1 MLGGDTCGG
10 VGHVWPKQMGLHMH
24 ILNDL
29 PASGPITLI
38 AEFTARPGQG
48 DTVAELLARLAT
60 RVRQEPGNVAFDGF
74 RRLEDAS
81 RFVVYEI
88 YRDKAAFEAHISADY
103 GAVFNA
109 RLRDLIVEP
118 NSVLTF
124 LTPLS
129 VQ

>member
-1 MLGGDTCGG
+1 MD
-10 VGHVWPKQMGLHMH
+10 

-29 PASGPITLI
+29 PATGPITLI

-48 DTVAELLARLAT
+48 NTVAELLAGLAT
-60 RVRQEPGNVAFDGF
+60 NVRQEPGNVAFDCF
-74 RRLEDAS
+74 RRLDDDA

-88 YRDKAAFEAHISADY
+88 YRDKTAFEAHIAADY

-109 RLRDLIVEP
+109 RLRELIVEP

-124 LTPLS
+124 LTPS
-129 VQ
+129 AVQ

>member
-1 MLGGDTCGG
+1 MD
-10 VGHVWPKQMGLHMH
+10 
-24 ILNDL
+24 ILQKL
-29 PASGPITLI
+29 PAQGVITLI

-48 DTVAELLARLAT
+48 DTVAELLADLAIE
-60 RVRQEPGNVAFDGF
+60 VRGEEGNVAFDCY
-74 RRLEDAS
+74 RRLEDQD

-88 YRDKAAFEAHISADY
+88 YRDKAAFESHIAADY

-124 LTPLS
+124 LTPLA
-129 VQ
+129 V

>member
-1 MLGGDTCGG
+1 MD
-10 VGHVWPKQMGLHMH
+10 
-24 ILNDL
+24 ILKDL
-29 PASGPITLI
+29 PATGLITLI

-48 DTVAELLARLAT
+48 DVVAELLVGLAT
-60 RVRQEPGNVAFDGF
+60 QVRQEPGNVAFDCY
-74 RRLEDAS
+74 RKLEDAS
-81 RFVVYEI
+81 KFVVYEI

-109 RLRDLIVEP
+109 RLRELIVEP

>member
-1 MLGGDTCGG
+1 MD
-10 VGHVWPKQMGLHMH
+10 

-29 PASGPITLI
+29 PATGPITLI
-38 AEFTARPGQG
+38 AEFTARPGQAE
-48 DTVAELLARLAT
+48 TVAELLAGLAVD
-60 RVRQEPGNVAFDGF
+60 VRREPGNIAFDCF
-74 RRLEDAS
+74 RRLDDAG

-88 YRDKAAFEAHISADY
+88 YRDKAAFAAHITAPY

-109 RLRDLIVEP
+109 RLRELIVEP

-124 LTPLS
+124 LTPLA

>member
-1 MLGGDTCGG
+1 MG
-10 VGHVWPKQMGLHMH
+10 VHMD

-29 PASGPITLI
+29 PATGPITLI
-38 AEFTARPGQG
+38 AEFTARPLQAEA
-48 DTVAELLARLAT
+48 VAALLAGLAT
-60 RVRQEPGNVAFDGF
+60 QVRQEPGNIAFDCF
-74 RRLEDAS
+74 RQRDDDAK
-81 RFVVYEI
+81 FVVYEI
-88 YRDKAAFEAHISADY
+88 YQDRAAFAAHISADY

-109 RLRDLIVEP
+109 SLRNLIVEP

>member
-1 MLGGDTCGG
+1 MD
-10 VGHVWPKQMGLHMH
+10 

-29 PASGPITLI
+29 PADGPISLI
-38 AEFTARPGQG
+38 AEFTARPLQA
-48 DTVAELLARLAT
+48 DTVASLLAGLAT
-60 RVRQEPGNVAFDGF
+60 QVRQEPGNIAFDCF
-74 RRLEDAS
+74 RRRDDDAK
-81 RFVVYEI
+81 FVVYEI
-88 YRDKAAFEAHISADY
+88 YRDKAAFAAHISADY

>member
-1 MLGGDTCGG
+1 MD
-10 VGHVWPKQMGLHMH
+10 
-24 ILNDL
+24 ILNDP
-29 PASGPITLI
+29 PATGPITLI
-38 AEFTARPGQG
+38 AEFTALPGQG
-48 DTVAELLARLAT
+48 NTVAELLAGLAT
-60 RVRQEPGNVAFDGF
+60 NVRQEPGNVAFDCF
-74 RRLEDAS
+74 RRLDDGT

-88 YRDKAAFEAHISADY
+88 YRDKAAFKAHISADY

-109 RLRDLIVEP
+109 RLRGLIIEP